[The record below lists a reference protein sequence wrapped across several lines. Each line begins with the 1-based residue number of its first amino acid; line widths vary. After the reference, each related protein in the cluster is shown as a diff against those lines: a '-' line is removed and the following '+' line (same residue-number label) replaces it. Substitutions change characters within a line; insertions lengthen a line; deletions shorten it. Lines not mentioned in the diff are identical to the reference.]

1 MNSGDRLKALFWVW
15 VAFALATIAIV
26 GSSPLQEE
34 NVIIAFFV
42 VIAAL
47 VATRFITSAASE
59 NIEETSKA
67 KTRRVD
73 RMLASLNDEELD
85 VLRHRLSSDDGDGEV
100 VSLEEVLRKE
110 RRK

>member
-15 VAFALATIAIV
+15 AAFALAIVATV
-26 GSSPLQEE
+26 GSSPMQVET
-34 NVIIAFFV
+34 VVIAFFI

-47 VATRFITSAASE
+47 VATRFITSAAGE
-59 NIEETSKA
+59 HIQETSKA

-85 VLRHRLSSDDGDGEV
+85 VLRQRLSSDDGEL
-100 VSLEEVLRKE
+100 VSLEDVLRKE
-110 RRK
+110 RRQ